1 MRYFDLHCDT
11 IYESL
16 VKACDISN
24 PDFHITPQKSDY
36 LSPYIQCF
44 AICVPEEF
52 TGDRATDMF
61 VKAYERLI
69 EQCKKFN
76 IKVIQTYDDLKAVAN
91 SGGKGAI
98 FTVENAS
105 VLAGKLDNIE
115 LFKKFNVKFVTLT
128 WNGRNEL
135 GDGAMVSH
143 SNGITQFGINVIREL
158 EKNNITVDVS
168 HTSDRLF
175 YDIISNSN
183 KPIVATHSNS
193 RTVTNVKRNLSDEQF
208 RMIVERNGIVGL
220 NLHKF
225 FLNNNPDRASAIDV
239 LRHAE
244 HFLSLG
250 GENTLAFGA
259 DFDGCELT
267 DDVTG
272 IDSIGNIYELFLKH
286 NYSEQLLKKIFFEN
300 AYKFCE
306 IFDKY

>member
-24 PDFHITPQKSDY
+24 PDFHITPRKSDY

-44 AICVPEEF
+44 AICVPEEH
-52 TGDRATDMF
+52 TGDRATYMF
-61 VKAYERLI
+61 KAAYYRLI
-69 EQCKKFN
+69 EQCEKFN
-76 IKVIQTYDDLKAVAN
+76 ITVIKNYDDIKTVTEN
-91 SGGKGAI
+91 GGKGAI

-105 VLAGKLDNIE
+105 VLAGKLENIE
-115 LFKKFNVKFVTLT
+115 LFKEFNVKFVTLT

-143 SNGITQFGINVIREL
+143 SNGITPFGIKVIKEL
-158 EKNNITVDVS
+158 DKNNITVDVS

-175 YDIISNSN
+175 YDIISHSS

-193 RTVTNVKRNLSDEQF
+193 RVITNVKRNLTDEQF
-208 RMIVERNGIVGL
+208 DIIKNKNGVVGL
-220 NLHKF
+220 NLHKY
-225 FLNNNPDRASAIDV
+225 FLNNNPEQASAYDI
-239 LRHAE
+239 LKHAE

-250 GENTLAFGA
+250 GENVLAFGA
-259 DFDGCELT
+259 DFDGCELP
-267 DDVTG
+267 DDISG
-272 IDSIGNIYELFLKH
+272 IDYIGQIYELFLKH
-286 NYSEQLLKKIFFEN
+286 NYSEKLIEKIFYEN

-306 IFDKY
+306 NFDKY